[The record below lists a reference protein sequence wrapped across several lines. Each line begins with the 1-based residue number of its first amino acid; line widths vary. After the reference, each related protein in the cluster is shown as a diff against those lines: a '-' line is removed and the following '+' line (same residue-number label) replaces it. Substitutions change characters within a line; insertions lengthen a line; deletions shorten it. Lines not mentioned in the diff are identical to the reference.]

1 MIADG
6 RKIYFYVI
14 YVKTRIDYIQALS
27 KIRNRDMKIGFLIYP
42 NVTALDFTGPAQVF
56 SQLAQ
61 CDIYFIGKNNDAVQ
75 TDAGFSLN
83 PTTSIQEC
91 PQMDLLCIPGGLGQ
105 KVVADDPQFMDFIQ
119 QQAKEAKY
127 LTSVCS
133 GSLILAKAGLLKGY
147 RATSHW
153 AALDQLNQ
161 FGAIAVDQ
169 RVVIDGNR
177 ISGGGVTAGI
187 DFGLTLV
194 AKLFGEKVAKHIQ
207 LGLEYDPAP
216 PFDCG
221 SPKKAPKEL
230 TEKIRQRFSQVEII

>member
-1 MIADG
+1 M
-6 RKIYFYVI
+6 
-14 YVKTRIDYIQALS
+14 
-27 KIRNRDMKIGFLIYP
+27 NIGFVIYP

-56 SQLAQ
+56 SQLAH
-61 CDIYFIGKNNDAVQ
+61 CDIHFISKNNDTVQ

-83 PTTSIQEC
+83 PTTSIQDC

-105 KVVADDPQFMDFIQ
+105 KVVAEDPLFMSFIQ
-119 QQAKEAKY
+119 HQAKGAKY

-133 GSLILAKAGLLKGY
+133 GSLILAKAGLLKGVK
-147 RATSHW
+147 ATSHW
-153 AALDQLNQ
+153 AALGLLTQ

-177 ISGGGVTAGI
+177 ITGGGVTAGI
-187 DFGLTLV
+187 DFGLTVV
-194 AKLFGEKVAKHIQ
+194 AKLFGENVAKSIQ

-221 SPKKAPKEL
+221 SPNKAPKEL
-230 TEKIRQRFSQVEII
+230 TQKIRQRFSQVELI